1 MTRPSGRCL
10 AERLN
15 CGAFTAAF
23 LCPGNALWLR
33 FFPMSKTGT
42 VYLVGAGPGDAGLL
56 TLRGAELLRRA
67 DVVVYDLLVNPELL
81 RLAGKDCELISRG
94 KRQEVSQ
101 DDLNARLIAKAREG
115 KCVVRLKGGDPYIF
129 GRGGEEAE
137 ALAAARIPFE
147 VVPGVSSISAVPNYA
162 GIPLTHRDHTS
173 NFTVFTGH
181 EGDDK
186 SGSALDF
193 DQIARISGTKV
204 ILMGVT
210 HLHELTQALLTRGL
224 SPETRVAIVQW
235 GTLPRQKTIEGT
247 LGTIVTLAAS
257 QQVTPPALTVIGD
270 VVGLRQKLNWFER
283 RPLFGQRM
291 VVTRARAQAAELTNR
306 LAELGAEVLEIP
318 CIKINPPTQLSYIA
332 DALLELNAYDW
343 LVFTSPNG
351 VTAFFEFFFKAFRD
365 LRDIGGVRIAAV
377 GPGTAA
383 RLSELH
389 LQVDLMPE
397 EALATKIAGAFA
409 RFESLDNLRICLLR
423 AEAANPELPQALEA
437 LGAIVDDI
445 ACYKTVAEMEDVTGG
460 AAQLPESG
468 ADWITFTSASTVEH
482 FHARFDLPA
491 FVKKFPQAKLAS
503 LGPETSKAIQALDLE
518 PAVEASQHTVE
529 GLVLALVKSAG
540 RKS

>member
-1 MTRPSGRCL
+1 MKS
-10 AERLN
+10 
-15 CGAFTAAF
+15 
-23 LCPGNALWLR
+23 
-33 FFPMSKTGT
+33 TGT

-81 RLAGKDCELISRG
+81 GLAGKDCELISRG

-101 DDLNARLIAKAREG
+101 DDLNARMIAKAREG

-137 ALAAARIPFE
+137 ALAAAHIPFE

-162 GIPLTHRDHTS
+162 GIPLTHRDRTS

-181 EGDDK
+181 EGGDK

-210 HLHELTQALLTRGL
+210 HLQELTQALLTRGL

-291 VVTRARAQAAELTNR
+291 VVTRAGAGGGTHEPPGRVGRRGAGNTVHQNQSTHPALVHRRRVARIECLRLARVHQPEWRHGVFRILLQGLSRPARHRRRAHRGGWTRHGGPVERVAPASGLDARGSARNENRGRVRQVREPGQLENLPPARGSGESRIAPGARSPGRDRGRHRLLQNRGRNGRRERRRGTLARKRRGLDHLYQCFNGRTFSRALRRAVAAEEVPAGETR
-306 LAELGAEVLEIP
+306 LHRTGDQQGDSGIGSGAGRRGES
-318 CIKINPPTQLSYIA
+318 THRR
-332 DALLELNAYDW
+332 
-343 LVFTSPNG
+343 G
-351 VTAFFEFFFKAFRD
+351 
-365 LRDIGGVRIAAV
+365 V
-377 GPGTAA
+377 GPGAGKERRA
-383 RLSELH
+383 KRL
-389 LQVDLMPE
+389 
-397 EALATKIAGAFA
+397 T
-409 RFESLDNLRICLLR
+409 
-423 AEAANPELPQALEA
+423 
-437 LGAIVDDI
+437 
-445 ACYKTVAEMEDVTGG
+445 TGEKC
-460 AAQLPESG
+460 ESG
-468 ADWITFTSASTVEH
+468 LCRSGTV
-482 FHARFDLPA
+482 
-491 FVKKFPQAKLAS
+491 
-503 LGPETSKAIQALDLE
+503 GPVRNLFLCRRRSD
-518 PAVEASQHTVE
+518 
-529 GLVLALVKSAG
+529 
-540 RKS
+540 